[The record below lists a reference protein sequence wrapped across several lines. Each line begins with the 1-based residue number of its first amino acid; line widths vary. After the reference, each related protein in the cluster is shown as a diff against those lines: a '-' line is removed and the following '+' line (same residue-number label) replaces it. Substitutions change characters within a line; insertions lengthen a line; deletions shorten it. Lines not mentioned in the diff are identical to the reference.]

1 MNVDAQIRVLIE
13 NAPQDGTTP
22 QIIQTIAPV
31 LKAMAGQL
39 VHAKYYI
46 LQTLDRNWMLTTLSN
61 RAQPD
66 REKKAIYAFST
77 MEDAKASVRASLNP
91 NLVAVGLPVTH
102 ILFQMVALENVDSTI
117 FFEAPGNPERGTEV
131 KRSDLQRLIQIQLQQ
146 KLSAPAANVPPNMA

>member
-22 QIIQTIAPV
+22 RIIQTIAPV
-31 LKAMAGQL
+31 LKAIAGQL
-39 VHAKYYI
+39 SHAQYYI
-46 LQTLDRNWMLTTLSN
+46 LQTLNQDWVLTTLSN

-77 MEDAKASVRASLNP
+77 LEDAKASVRTPLNP
-91 NLVAVGLPVTH
+91 NLVAVALPVTH

-117 FFEAPGNPERGTEV
+117 FFDIPGNGDKGTEV

-146 KLSAPAANVPPNMA
+146 KLGATGSRIPPNMA